1 MRKETRSE
9 VFNRLSSARKK
20 KLVEAFISLRKI
32 INKSNYSFTQEQC
45 VEFIKLND
53 EQRKITLSVMD
64 REFKRSKITT
74 EERINFIPY
83 SFLK

>member
-20 KLVEAFISLRKI
+20 KLVDAFISLRKI

-45 VEFIKLND
+45 VEFIKLID

>member
-1 MRKETRSE
+1 MKKETRTE
-9 VFNRLSSARKK
+9 VFNRLSIARKK

-45 VEFIKLND
+45 VEFIKLID
-53 EQRKITLSVMD
+53 EQRDITVKVMD
-64 REFKRSKITT
+64 REFNKSKITT